1 MQISLKSLLLAA
13 NYPEEEVG
21 LLLSKEEF
29 LTDEEKFK
37 LTETAWYLISQKYIS
52 MQNLHN
58 TQVWREIGEGKRKYN
73 KNDFEEI
80 KARLIHEIIEKLEIT
95 NEQTLIDEVRQK
107 LEKFKTEKANS

>member
-1 MQISLKSLLLAA
+1 LPVSVRSRIKTVYSIA
-13 NYPEEEVG
+13 
-21 LLLSKEEF
+21 
-29 LTDEEKFK
+29 
-37 LTETAWYLISQKYIS
+37 QKIKGG
-52 MQNLHN
+52 
-58 TQVWREIGEGKRKYN
+58 REGKRKYN